1 MRFNSFKGVLVF
13 AALAFALSLFLCPA
27 RVCGAEE
34 VKVKAED
41 VFPDNTLALISI
53 PNLAATRAAF
63 GKTQVA
69 DMFAQPEMQQFLA
82 PAMEQLRKTYTEI
95 RTKNPLLPALTDLDR
110 GFLSG
115 EITFGVVPRGVKEGQ
130 PDADGPPA
138 GAVLIIKPENFES
151 LSRLLEPALGGGML
165 VEGKPFV
172 FGDEKDPN
180 APAIAQL
187 NGRFLFGMPV
197 SELNRVIERIQTP
210 DAKGTL
216 ASVESFAGARAQL
229 KFPAGFLFLNPAGAL
244 ETVAKIQAGDPDFAK
259 IKQSGKALG
268 VTTLNAVLI
277 GMGIANDEL
286 VMEGA
291 LHVAAGQKATGLVS
305 LMLSSNEPV
314 SKDAMKIAAADAPY
328 VAACRIE
335 WGSYLSKF
343 REVLTAFGA
352 GRQFDGLLLMVNLR
366 LGFNLER
373 DLIENLGSE
382 TVIVRTAL
390 DTSPPLSGVGMGA
403 VFSIALKDATKVEG
417 CLQKLQKSFGT
428 SLSGNP
434 VAEMVQF
441 RKLDYNGQSIYYLKQ
456 VMSSTWSFAVINNRL
471 LAGTSINAVKRSL
484 DQLAAKD
491 DILSSANF
499 QQTIA
504 RLSGQPFDA
513 AKLPGGFAYQTD
525 ESSGGSSLILTLMG
539 VGGSTA
545 TLAALAEQVAPPKAD
560 GDPGVNFNSN
570 DPLAEVETFFKRPS
584 GQVVAAVGRSV
595 DMGLWPDEGFFMKYR
610 RARGAIWT
618 GDPVSVYF
626 RTELPFPNATG
637 GGTAPL
643 VSVAVI
649 GMAAAI
655 ALPVLARARQSA
667 RRVSNANNLSQLG
680 KALIMY
686 ADVPQNA
693 EYPADASELY
703 PDYATDVRMFS
714 NADFPKEDVGY
725 IYIPGSLPREDF
737 ARNVVMY
744 ENIPEDHVSKGR
756 NVLFA
761 SGTVEFVEEAEFQEL
776 LKQTAANLKK
786 EEREFKQVPL
796 SRAKIKARKQ

>member
-1 MRFNSFKGVLVF
+1 MRFNSFKSVLIL
-13 AALAFALSLFLCPA
+13 AALVLSSVRA
-27 RVCGAEE
+27 AEAD
-34 VKVKAED
+34 KVKAED
-41 VFPDNTLALISI
+41 IFPDTTLGLLSI

-82 PAMEQLRKTYTEI
+82 PALEQLRKTYTEI

-115 EITFGVVPRGVKEGQ
+115 EITFGVVPRVAKEGQ
-130 PDADGPPA
+130 PDADGPPV

-151 LSRLLEPALGGGML
+151 LSRLLEPALGGGL
-165 VEGKPFV
+165 LTEGKPFV

-187 NGRFLFGMPV
+187 NGRFLFGLPAA
-197 SELNRVIERIQTP
+197 ELNRVIERIKTP

-216 ASVESFAGARAQL
+216 AALESFAAARAQM
-229 KFPAGFLFLNPAGAL
+229 KFPAGFLFLNPAGTL
-244 ETVAKIQAGDPDFAK
+244 ETVARIQANDPDFAK
-259 IKQSGKALG
+259 VRQGGKALG
-268 VTTLNAVLI
+268 ISTLSSVLI
-277 GMGIANDEL
+277 GLGIANDEL

-291 LHVAAGQKATGLVS
+291 LHIAAGQKATGLVS
-305 LMLSSNEPV
+305 LMLASNEPV
-314 SKDAMKIAAADAPY
+314 SKDAMKIAAIDAPY

-335 WGSYLSKF
+335 WGSYLAKF
-343 REVLTAFGA
+343 REVLNAFGA
-352 GRQFDGLLLMVNLR
+352 SRQFDGLLLMVNLR
-366 LGFNLER
+366 LGFNLEK

-382 TVIVRTAL
+382 TVIARTAL
-390 DTSPPLSGVGMGA
+390 DTAPPLSGSLGG
-403 VFSIALKDATKVEG
+403 VFFIGLKDAAKVEG

-428 SLSGNP
+428 SLTGNP

-441 RKLDYNGQSIYYLKQ
+441 RSLDYNGQTIYYLKQ
-456 VMSSTWSFAVINNRL
+456 VMSSTWSFTVVKNRL

-491 DILSSANF
+491 DILSNASF
-499 QQTIA
+499 QQTLA
-504 RLSGQPFDA
+504 RLTGQPFDA

-525 ESSGGSSLILTLMG
+525 ESSGGSSLILTLIG

-560 GDPGVNFNSN
+560 GDLAFNIN
-570 DPLAEVETFFKRPS
+570 GNGDNPLAEVETFFKRPS

-626 RTELPFPNATG
+626 RSEMPFPNITG
-637 GGTAPL
+637 GGSGPL
-643 VSVAVI
+643 ITVAAV
-649 GMAAAI
+649 GVMAALV
-655 ALPVLARARQSA
+655 LPVLARAREAA
-667 RRVSNANNLSQLG
+667 RRAGGANNMSQMG

-686 ADVPQNA
+686 ADVPEHKGA
-693 EYPADASELY
+693 FPADLMEIF
-703 PDYATDVRMFS
+703 PDYAMDPRLFQ
-714 NADFPKEDVGY
+714 NPRFKDEDAGFVY
-725 IYIPGSLPREDF
+725 ISGSTPDD
-737 ARNVVMY
+737 AMNIVIYDNV
-744 ENIPEDHVSKGR
+744 PEGQVSAGR
-756 NVLFA
+756 NVLRA
-761 SGTVEFVEEAEFQEL
+761 AGSVEWEDERDFRTDLAKTETALKAKGVEMKPQPVSHAEV
-776 LKQTAANLKK
+776 LKK
-786 EEREFKQVPL
+786 K
-796 SRAKIKARKQ
+796 K